1 VGLRVTFNGQFRDA
15 TTNVERASA
24 RLLQFQRQVSSG
36 RRLDRVSDDPSGA
49 SAALGERTKIA
60 QVDQFTRTTDSAY
73 SRLTVLDTVLS
84 DMVTK
89 LTAAQVAATSALGTT
104 PTDAQRTAAAEQLDG
119 LKTALLDD
127 FNTSLQGNYLFAG
140 TKSTTKPYVV
150 GSGGTVAAYGGSST
164 EIQVDIEQ
172 DRTVTVS
179 FDGGAIT
186 KGSDTTD
193 VFAIMD
199 SLIAAVNAAD
209 STAINTGIAA
219 LQNVFGRVTAA
230 QSRVGAAMQTLDG
243 EKLRLSAT
251 KLASSERLSKLEDA
265 NMTEAITGM
274 QQADTAYKAALGA
287 AAAAAKVSLM
297 DYL

>member
-1 VGLRVTFNGQFRDA
+1 MGLRVTFNGQFRDA
-15 TTNVERASA
+15 TTNVERASE

-60 QVDQFTRTTDSAY
+60 QVDQFTRSTDSAY
-73 SRLTVLDTVLS
+73 SRLTVIDTVLS
-84 DMVTK
+84 DIVTK

-104 PTDAQRTAAAEQLDG
+104 PTAAQRTAAAEQLDG
-119 LKTALLDD
+119 LKAALLDD

-140 TKSTTKPYVV
+140 TKSTTKPYVA
-150 GSGGTVAAYGGSST
+150 GGGTVAAYAGSST

-172 DRTVTVS
+172 DRAVTVS

-199 SLIAAVNAAD
+199 GLIAAVNAAD
-209 STAINTGIAA
+209 STAINSGIAS
-219 LQNVFGRVTAA
+219 LQNVFGRVTAV
-230 QSRVGAAMQTLDG
+230 QSRVGASMQTLDA
-243 EKLRLSAT
+243 ERLRLSAT

-265 NMTEAITGM
+265 NMAEAITGM

>member
-1 VGLRVTFNGQFRDA
+1 MGLRVTFNGQFRDA
-15 TTNVERASA
+15 TTNVERASE

-60 QVDQFTRTTDSAY
+60 QIDQYTRSTDSAY

-119 LKTALLDD
+119 LKAALLDD

-140 TKSTTKPYVV
+140 TKSTTKPYVA
-150 GSGGTVAAYGGSST
+150 SGGTVAAYAGSST

-172 DRTVTVS
+172 DRAVTVS

-199 SLIAAVNAAD
+199 GLIAAVNAAD
-209 STAINTGIAA
+209 STAINSGIAA
-219 LQNVFGRVTAA
+219 LQNVFGRVTAV
-230 QSRVGAAMQTLDG
+230 QSRVGAAMQTLDA
-243 EKLRLSAT
+243 EKVLLSAT
-251 KLASSERLSKLEDA
+251 KIASSERLSKLEDT
-265 NMTEAITGM
+265 NMAEAITGM

>member
-15 TTNVERASA
+15 TTNVERASE

-73 SRLTVLDTVLS
+73 SRLTVIDTVLS
-84 DMVTK
+84 DIVTK

-119 LKTALLDD
+119 LKAALLDD

-140 TKSTTKPYVV
+140 TKSTTKPYVA
-150 GSGGTVAAYGGSST
+150 SGGTVAAYAGSST

-172 DRTVTVS
+172 DRAVTVS

-199 SLIAAVNAAD
+199 GLIAAVNASD
-209 STAINTGIAA
+209 STAINSGITA

-230 QSRVGAAMQTLDG
+230 QSRVGAAMQTLDA

-265 NMTEAITGM
+265 NMAEAITGM

>member
-1 VGLRVTFNGQFRDA
+1 MGLRVTFNGQFRDA
-15 TTNVERASA
+15 TTNVERASE

-60 QVDQFTRTTDSAY
+60 QVDQFTRSTDSAY
-73 SRLTVLDTVLS
+73 SRLTVIDTVLS
-84 DMVTK
+84 DIVTK

-119 LKTALLDD
+119 LKAALLDD

-150 GSGGTVAAYGGSST
+150 GGGGTVAAYAGSST

-172 DRTVTVS
+172 DRAVTVS

-186 KGSDTTD
+186 KGADATD

-199 SLIAAVNAAD
+199 GLIAAVNAAD
-209 STAINTGIAA
+209 STAINSGIAS
-219 LQNVFGRVTAA
+219 LQNVFGRVTAV
-230 QSRVGAAMQTLDG
+230 QSRVGASMQTLDA
-243 EKLRLSAT
+243 EKLRLSAI

-265 NMTEAITGM
+265 NMAEAITGM

>member
-1 VGLRVTFNGQFRDA
+1 MTFNGQFRDA
-15 TTNVERASA
+15 TTNVERASQ

-36 RRLDRVSDDPSGA
+36 RRLDRVSDDPSSA

-60 QVDQFTRTTDSAY
+60 QVDQYTRSTDSAY
-73 SRLTVLDTVLS
+73 SRLTVVDTVLS
-84 DMVTK
+84 DIVTK

-104 PTDAQRTAAAEQLDG
+104 PTAAQRTAAAEQLDG
-119 LKTALLDD
+119 LKAALLDD

-140 TKSTTKPYVV
+140 TKSTTKPYVA
-150 GSGGTVAAYGGSST
+150 GSGGTVAAYAGSTT

-172 DRTVTVS
+172 DRVVTVA
-179 FDGGAIT
+179 FDGGAMT

-193 VFAIMD
+193 VFATID
-199 SLIAAVNAAD
+199 SLIAAVNAGD
-209 STAINTGIAA
+209 STAITAGIAA
-219 LQNVFGRVTAA
+219 LQNVFGRVTAV
-230 QSRVGAAMQTLDG
+230 QSRVGAAMQTLDA

-265 NMTEAITGM
+265 NMAEAITGM